1 MNKMWSILLKNVQ
14 IERPHALRDPGA
26 GHGVH
31 LVCAERQTSSII
43 SDEVNARTLCQR
55 SCSTVAS
62 WVPRERRRLS
72 RSRWR
77 RATGPGISSP
87 TRRRRSVTREFGA
100 DARIGRR
107 EPRDDLAA

>member
-31 LVCAERQTSSII
+31 RVCAERQTSSII

-62 WVPRERRRLS
+62 WVPRETVAIKVAKGHRTRNIFAHGVCNPRV
-72 RSRWR
+72 RS
-77 RATGPGISSP
+77 
-87 TRRRRSVTREFGA
+87 
-100 DARIGRR
+100 
-107 EPRDDLAA
+107 